1 MQENLPDIQ
10 DKEIKKVDFI
20 LTQED
25 VNELFEYRDGELY
38 WKIDIYTGKNNSVHK
53 IKIGDKAGCIVYIKN
68 KKYPNTEYPSKHIRY
83 QGKNYITSRI
93 IFLMFNG
100 YLPECISFK
109 DGNSLNT
116 RIENLIESNNSQIN
130 YKSKIFITNKTGY
143 KGVHFY
149 KRNKKYCAM
158 ITKNYKTINLGYYD
172 TPEEAHKA
180 YLKAKEKYH
189 GEFLKKC
196 VS

>member
-1 MQENLPDIQ
+1 MRENLPDIQ
-10 DKEIKKVDFI
+10 DKEVKKVDSI

-38 WKIDIYTGKNNSVHK
+38 WKIDIYFGRNNSIHK
-53 IKIGDKAGCIVYIKN
+53 IKIGDKAGCISYEGK
-68 KKYPNTEYPSKHIRY
+68 KKYPMKKLGYS
-83 QGKNYITSRI
+83 GKYYATARI

-100 YLPECISFK
+100 YLPEYVVYK

-116 RIENLIESNNSQIN
+116 KIENLIEANTSQQQ
-130 YKSKIFITNKTGY
+130 YRRANKTKY
-143 KGVHFY
+143 KGISFY
-149 KRNKKYCAM
+149 KRTNKYMAR
-158 ITKNYKTINLGYYD
+158 IIKNRKLVTLGYYD

-180 YLKAKEKYH
+180 YLEAKEKYH

>member
-10 DKEIKKVDFI
+10 DREVKKVDSI

-38 WKIDIYTGKNNSVHK
+38 WKINIYAGKNKLQHR
-53 IKIGDKAGCIVYIKN
+53 IKIGDKAGCIAYN
-68 KKYPNTEYPSKHIRY
+68 GTKKYPYKAVTHQNKQYVIA
-83 QGKNYITSRI
+83 RI
-93 IFLMFNG
+93 IFLMFNK
-100 YLPECISFK
+100 YLPEFVVYK

-116 RIENLIESNNSQIN
+116 KIENLIEANTSQQQ
-130 YKSKIFITNKTGY
+130 YRRANKTKY
-143 KGVHFY
+143 KGVSFCKKENKY
-149 KRNKKYCAM
+149 KSQIRTNCKLVH
-158 ITKNYKTINLGYYD
+158 LGYYD

-180 YLKAKEKYH
+180 YLEAKEKYH

-196 VS
+196 EI